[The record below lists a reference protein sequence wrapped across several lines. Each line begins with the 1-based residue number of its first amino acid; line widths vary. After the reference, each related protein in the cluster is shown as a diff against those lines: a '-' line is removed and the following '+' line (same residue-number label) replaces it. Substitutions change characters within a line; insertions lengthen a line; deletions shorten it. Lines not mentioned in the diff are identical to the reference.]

1 MYLSVIF
8 LVGIGVRAIF
18 GRFARIFPALCV
30 LAGCAIHPLPDG
42 VTGVTTAQIV
52 QRIRCETR
60 DAAIQALTSWLEDLG
75 RDHPSQLGVPLARD
89 LAAKYKANPN
99 AISDFRPGL
108 FKGPEFQ
115 QVRNVIEIF
124 YAIGVAYN
132 FDFTI
137 TEDNDLSAGSANFQR
152 AVPASVFKL
161 GLGAAVTRKRTNDR
175 TFTVTDTFGNLL
187 TRLNAVVREDGHRD
201 CDGYVVEANYVY
213 PMVGRIGVDRLVYDY
228 LDLALFGNLA
238 GPKTAPT
245 NPPTMA
251 DNLTFTTTLDFSVTP
266 KITFTPTGTAFQLT
280 DAAVTGELKRTDM
293 HEVTMGLALPTSAV
307 SYLSSLRSFIFT
319 PARSVAI
326 ESGNTSS
333 GRKGSAK
340 SIVLGARVNGGGTPA
355 EALAV
360 YAVDQLKSRQFQLIP
375 AQ

>member
-1 MYLSVIF
+1 MF
-8 LVGIGVRAIF
+8 R
-18 GRFARIFPALCV
+18 RFACILPTLSV
-30 LAGCAIHPLPDG
+30 LAGCAIHPLPED

-60 DAAIQALTSWLEDLG
+60 DAAIQALITWLEDLG
-75 RDHPSQLGVPLARD
+75 RDHPSQPGVSLARE
-89 LAAKYKANPN
+89 LASKYKANPN
-99 AISDFRPGL
+99 AISDFRSGL

-115 QVRNVIEIF
+115 QVRNVIEVF

-132 FDFTI
+132 FDLTI
-137 TEDNDLSAGSANFQR
+137 TEDNDLSAGSVNLQR
-152 AVPASVFKL
+152 TLPNSVFKL

-187 TRLNAVVREDGHRD
+187 TKLNAVVREDGHRD

-213 PMVGRIGVDRLVYDY
+213 PIVGHIGVDRLVYDY

-238 GPKTAPT
+238 GTKATPT

-251 DNLTFTTTLDFSVTP
+251 DNLTFTTMLDASVTP

-293 HEVTMGLALPTSAV
+293 HEVTMGLALPTSAS

-319 PARSVAI
+319 PVRSVVV
-326 ESGNTSS
+326 ESGNTRL
-333 GRKGSAK
+333 GRKSSTT
-340 SIVLGARVNGGGTPA
+340 SIVLGARVSGGGTPA

-360 YAVDQLKSRQFQLIP
+360 YAVDQLKSRQFQLVP
-375 AQ
+375 AP